1 LRLDARSYAPL
12 LIEAVA
18 AALEDF
24 EAPPVEAPCDALE
37 LAFEE
42 SPAPPVQLPE
52 DMLAALADAA

>member
-1 LRLDARSYAPL
+1 MRRTTQPL

-24 EAPPVEAPCDALE
+24 EAPPVAAPCEPVDPAS
-37 LAFEE
+37 EE
-42 SPAPPVQLPE
+42 DFAPPVQLPE

>member
-1 LRLDARSYAPL
+1 L

-24 EAPPVEAPCDALE
+24 EAPPVEAPCDAAE
-37 LAFEE
+37 RDFEE